1 MKSTFMGKA
10 CMRSTYRKLF
20 SIIQALIEED
30 GQDLVEYA
38 LLIALLAFACIAG
51 MGTLANGINS
61 AFVTVSGKLTVA

>member
-1 MKSTFMGKA
+1 MSSNWRLLAIGRT
-10 CMRSTYRKLF
+10 
-20 SIIQALIEED
+20 LIRED

-61 AFVTVSGKLTVA
+61 VFILVGGKVTIA

>member
-1 MKSTFMGKA
+1 
-10 CMRSTYRKLF
+10 MRSNWRLL
-20 SIIQALIEED
+20 SIGRTLIRED

-61 AFVTVSGKLTVA
+61 VFVVVGGKVTIA

>member
-1 MKSTFMGKA
+1 MSSNWRLLAIGRT
-10 CMRSTYRKLF
+10 
-20 SIIQALIEED
+20 LIRED

-61 AFVTVSGKLTVA
+61 VFVLVGGKVTIA